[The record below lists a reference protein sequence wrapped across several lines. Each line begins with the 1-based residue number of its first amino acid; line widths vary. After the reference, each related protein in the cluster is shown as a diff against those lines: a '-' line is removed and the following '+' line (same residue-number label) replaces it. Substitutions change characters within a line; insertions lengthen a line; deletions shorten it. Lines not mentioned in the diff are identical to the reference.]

1 MYSDL
6 SNLGLGIVV
15 IWLLV
20 LSYLFWKEKNFLKS
34 LFPKE
39 ESRDI
44 RQKFEE
50 VTKALEAFEKKEKR
64 DLSNIRKVA
73 LARFNPYEDT
83 GGDISFS
90 IAMLDSENSGIVIT
104 SLHSR
109 AGTRIFAKDVVEGK
123 PGKYKFAEE
132 EEKVIKEAV
141 KQT

>member
-6 SNLGLGIVV
+6 SSLGLGLVV

-20 LSYLFWKEKNFLKS
+20 LSYLFWKEKSFLKS

-39 ESRDI
+39 GNRDI
-44 RQKFEE
+44 RQKFGE
-50 VTKALEAFEKKEKR
+50 VTNALEEFAKKEKR

-73 LARFNPYEDT
+73 LVRFNPYEDT

-90 IAMLDSENSGIVIT
+90 LALLNSENSGIVIT

-109 AGTRIFAKDVVEGK
+109 AGTRIFAKDVIKGK
-123 PGKYKFAEE
+123 AGKYKFAEE
-132 EEKVIKEAV
+132 EEKVIKEAII
-141 KQT
+141 KT